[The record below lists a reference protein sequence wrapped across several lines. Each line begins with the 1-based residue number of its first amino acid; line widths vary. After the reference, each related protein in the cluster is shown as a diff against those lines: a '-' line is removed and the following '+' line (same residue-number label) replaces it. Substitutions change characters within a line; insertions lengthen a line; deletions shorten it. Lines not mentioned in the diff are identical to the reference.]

1 MRVLSILLILFAL
14 ACKNKKE
21 ATSTKEPIEV
31 KQADSKPSMEE
42 DADKASMDE
51 TSAKKAVKK
60 QIDFPDKAL
69 ARIQRTACFGH
80 CPIYTLTVY
89 KDGTA
94 KLHAEKWLDFEG
106 DFTATVDQKKFDNL
120 MQKAEEVGYFRLQ
133 DIYDSESVTDLP
145 STITTLRKAD
155 ELKQI
160 VNRYQ
165 GPDDLDDFEK
175 YFDELYLKLDWK
187 KNK

>member
-1 MRVLSILLILFAL
+1 MMKRSNLYLPLIFVISFSF

-21 ATSTKEPIEV
+21 VTETQKPMPVE
-31 KQADSKPSMEE
+31 QADSKPTMEE
-42 DADKASMDE
+42 E
-51 TSAKKAVKK
+51 FPVKTQK
-60 QIDFPDKAL
+60 QRIKFPENAI

-89 KDGTA
+89 NDGTA
-94 KLHAEKWLDFEG
+94 MLHAEKWLDLEG

-120 MQKAEEVGYFRLQ
+120 IQKAEEVGYFELK
-133 DIYDSESVTDLP
+133 DVYDSESVTDLP
-145 STITTLRKAD
+145 STITTLRKGD

-187 KNK
+187 ETE